1 MVNTSHCLS
10 PMDGRQGFRTSPYL
24 QDLACYVGQSVPF
37 EEGSELLWKLSS
49 ICLTDKQIERISH
62 HYGEQLEVLTP
73 AVPPLL
79 EAKNEERH
87 YAMMDGS
94 MVFIRG
100 KEEGWKELK
109 LARVFAESSAYTEK
123 HRGVIKESKYVAHL
137 GGHDAFLAKFES
149 LIAQKSSIIAI
160 SDGARWIWD
169 YWTTFRPD
177 ALQIL
182 DYFHAI
188 EKIGLWASTVFK
200 EVKNRK
206 DWIDN
211 MEKLLLNDEVKEVI
225 IQIQGVDC
233 KVDILNK
240 KEQLIIY
247 LTNNQHRMQYKTYID
262 MGVFIGSGAIESA
275 NREVIQKRFKLSG
288 QRWTKTGL
296 QQVANIRVAFKN
308 NQCNKVTD
316 LIKMA
321 A

>member
-1 MVNTSHCLS
+1 M
-10 PMDGRQGFRTSPYL
+10 
-24 QDLACYVGQSVPF
+24 
-37 EEGSELLWKLSS
+37 
-49 ICLTDKQIERISH
+49 
-62 HYGEQLEVLTP
+62 
-73 AVPPLL
+73 
-79 EAKNEERH
+79 
-87 YAMMDGS
+87 
-94 MVFIRG
+94 
-100 KEEGWKELK
+100 
-109 LARVFAESSAYTEK
+109 
-123 HRGVIKESKYVAHL
+123 
-137 GGHDAFLAKFES
+137 
-149 LIAQKSSIIAI
+149 
-160 SDGARWIWD
+160 
-169 YWTTFRPD
+169 
-177 ALQIL
+177 
-182 DYFHAI
+182 
-188 EKIGLWASTVFK
+188 
-200 EVKNRK
+200 KNRK

-296 QQVANIRVAFKN
+296 QQVANIRVAFKK